1 MLRATNEQNLFSTR
15 CFIQGKRL
23 GWTMNSYPQALS
35 TGVQNLWDT
44 PKPMR
49 KVIQRLTGGCTLD
62 AYSQHPEFRDLDKNE
77 VSFSYLVKKK
87 RDRKKLRWLLLIT
100 SVFAT
105 IGASPVNA
113 AAYSVDHL
121 KLYAHSR
128 LVDYKEFQCFNKII
142 TKESRW
148 SHSARNGSHYGLG
161 QMRSTWYRDLD
172 PYKQIDATIKYNRIR
187 YQSQCKAWAWHV
199 KHGWY

>member
-1 MLRATNEQNLFSTR
+1 
-15 CFIQGKRL
+15 
-23 GWTMNSYPQALS
+23 MNSYPQALS
-35 TGVQNLWDT
+35 TGVQNLLET
-44 PKPMR
+44 PKRMR
-49 KVIQRLTGGCTLD
+49 KVIKHLTKGCTLD
-62 AYSQHPEFRDLDKNE
+62 AYSQHPEFRDLNKNE
-77 VSFSYLVKKK
+77 VLSVILKRKKINKK
-87 RDRKKLRWLLLIT
+87 RLRLLLLIT

-105 IGASPVNA
+105 IGASPVS

-148 SHSARNGSHYGLG
+148 LHSARNGSHYGLG

-187 YQSQCKAWAWHV
+187 YQSQCKAWAWHI